1 MDVNTVPDIDCRF
14 EDTGKP
20 RYLPGCLGDK
30 RGFTLVEPLVV
41 VVIIAVLVA
50 TALPMYKST
59 EQTARDRADEAN
71 VRALNSATLQWVL
84 EDESNDPRSETTD
97 SLKGKI
103 ENRLIVGW
111 PVSPNG
117 KDYVLDNG
125 QWKAE

>member
-1 MDVNTVPDIDCRF
+1 MDINYMPNCR
-14 EDTGKP
+14 TKGQ
-20 RYLPGCLGDK
+20 
-30 RGFTLVEPLVV
+30 RGFTLVELLVV
-41 VVIIAVLVA
+41 LMLLVVSGVLIYNE
-50 TALPMYKST
+50 TQ
-59 EQTARDRADEAN
+59 QTARDKVDEAN
-71 VRALNSATLQWVL
+71 VKILNSATLQWML